1 MEIEAYQLMASH
13 EALHW
18 WFVGRRAIIDGLL
31 DRLPLDAEARI
42 LEAGCGTGGN
52 LYLLQGR
59 GRVSAFEPHPAGI
72 DIARSRNPGVE
83 ILDGELPDRLPF
95 ADGTFDLVVVLD
107 VLEHVEQDNA
117 ALQSLIRLTKP
128 GGYLL
133 ITVPAHP
140 FLWGQHDRRLHHIRR
155 YSVDAFTRLCGTK
168 NTRVVYESPF
178 NTLLAPVAF
187 LARVAEKYL
196 SLDLGNQERL
206 PSEPL
211 NRLLSAVF
219 ALERGLIRHARLPF
233 GLSHAAILQ
242 RLD

>member
-1 MEIEAYQLMASH
+1 MEIEAYIQMASH

-31 DRLPLDAEARI
+31 DRVPLGTNARI

-59 GRVSAFEPHPAGI
+59 GRVSAFEPHPTGI
-72 DIARSRNPGVE
+72 EIARNRNPGVE

-95 ADGTFDLVVVLD
+95 AEGTFDLVVVLD
-107 VLEHVEQDNA
+107 VLEHVEDDEA
-117 ALQSLIRLTKP
+117 ALASLIRVTKP
-128 GGYLL
+128 GGYVL
-133 ITVPAHP
+133 ITVPTHP

-155 YSVDAFTRLCGTK
+155 YSIDGFTALCAAK
-168 NTRVVYESPF
+168 NTRVVFESPF

-187 LARVAEKYL
+187 LARVAEKHL
-196 SLDLGNQERL
+196 SVDLGNQERL
-206 PSEPL
+206 PAEPL
-211 NRLLSAVF
+211 NRMLSAVF
-219 ALERGLIRHARLPF
+219 SWERWLIRHSRLPV